1 MNKKNFPDLH
11 VHSMDQFDSHNDPE
25 SVCAKYKELGAE
37 GFALTQHGVLSGIEP
52 MREKAT
58 EYGLKFIPG
67 IETYYGNDDDLRQNK
82 HLILLSADHQG
93 YKAIWKAVS
102 DRQSQNSTGR
112 AVMNDSILEKYFA
125 EGSDGHDH
133 VIATSACVNGVIAAI
148 VRSNETVERDI
159 EKIRKKAV
167 KVESSSER
175 LEQVALVLAEIDSNI
190 AEKTTR
196 RNEVKQI
203 AETKFARREMMVEKL
218 LKNEDP
224 AYEAAAELLAEDK
237 KRSEKAKE
245 ELETVKKELTAL
257 KRRRSI
263 NAAEFKDLQIAA
275 EKEAQFGNQ
284 INALESRMMTKD
296 EIYEAAKKE
305 ALKMQK
311 IFGKN
316 NFYIEIQNHGIDI
329 EAHVYPIL
337 VKLARELNLPL
348 VATNDVH
355 IVDNTEEE
363 LLRRRILRALRFEKW
378 EEDQAGDD
386 QLYIKTDDEMI
397 KSLSEIFPKDVVE
410 EALNNTKVI
419 FDRCD
424 VQFPEEKHY
433 PVYPSVDGKNADE
446 MLLDAIRA
454 GAKWRFPDG
463 LDDAHKNRIN
473 YEYQIIK
480 SMGYADYH
488 LIVKDFLEYA
498 RILAVVPT
506 HKIANAP
513 LDIEK
518 LKKWVDENGWTGG
531 YGVGTG
537 RGSAVGS
544 LVCFC
549 LGITNLDPLSY
560 DLLFERFLNPE
571 RVSMPDIDSDIS
583 NRTRS
588 KVIEYVRAKYG
599 EDAVCGIMTTNA
611 QAPRGAI
618 RIAAKYYGLSLG
630 KEKEFLTLGDQ
641 MAKQV
646 SNESGTGFNSE
657 MGMGTVSEYLQ
668 NVYEDN
674 IDALNIL
681 KWAMCIEGC
690 FTSYGAHAA
699 GIVISDGAPVSEYVP
714 LRWNNK
720 LSEMTTQ
727 VDMNRVESKG
737 LIKMDFLGLRTLDI
751 ITDCIR
757 MIKEKT
763 GKVIDP
769 LKDISMDDEKVYTE
783 IFQKGRTNAV
793 FQFASSG
800 MKSMLQRFKPNSFE
814 DLIILVSMFRP
825 GPLQYLDDVIDVKRG
840 AWPMEFLTPE
850 LEPILS
856 KTYGAIT
863 YQEQVMEIFQKLA
876 GYTLGGADMVRRYMS
891 KKKAEKL
898 AHERRAF
905 INGDEARNIK
915 GCVANG
921 IDADVANELFDQMT
935 NFAKYAFNKSH
946 AAAYS
951 ANSYYTAWFKYHY
964 PAEFL
969 AAALN
974 WAQDNKEM
982 AGLIREAKFFGIEVL
997 GPDINR
1003 SYEKFTVENGKIR
1016 FGLSPIKNVGSG
1028 ANEIVEVRKNGPYT
1042 SLCNF
1047 FERTNVNKRAVINL
1061 MTAGAFDLFSANR
1074 TSMVSVVEMYK
1085 KLTSDLDS
1093 KRAEVEEMKENTILL
1108 EGTNAAKLQ
1117 KKIDT
1122 AKNTIRK
1129 LEMDINNIVLPDIEE
1144 DLSDRI
1150 NAEKEMLGSYISA
1163 HPLDEYENPS
1173 EYNAV
1178 YIKDVATQAAAQ
1190 RKKTSIVGVIN
1201 SVVIRK
1207 TKIGNEIAI
1216 LEVEDTTGI
1225 IKTCVFSKVYPKYKD
1240 MLKTGLV
1247 FKFSGDV
1254 LEDTYGDEEDKTYT
1268 FRVLSIGEIKKQR
1281 EMLQIMVANKEKY
1294 MGSLSKLKK
1303 YQDDNGYKL
1312 CILLND
1318 TDTEIIAP
1326 FRVSEGFKQL
1336 KNVKIVKTD
1345 RKPLLQKL
1353 L

>member
-1 MNKKNFPDLH
+1 MNRKNFPDLH

-25 SVCAKYKELGAE
+25 SVCAKYKELGSE

-52 MREKAT
+52 MREKAA

-82 HLILLSADHQG
+82 HLILLSADYQG
-93 YKAIWKAVS
+93 YKAVWKAVS
-102 DRQSQNSTGR
+102 DRKSQNSTGR
-112 AVMNDSILEKYFA
+112 SVMNDGILEKYFA
-125 EGSDGHDH
+125 EGTDGHGH
-133 VIATSACVNGVIAAI
+133 VIATSACVNGVIAAV
-148 VRSNETVERDI
+148 VRSNETIEREI
-159 EKIRKKAV
+159 EKIRKKAA

-175 LEQVALVLAEIDSNI
+175 LQKTALVLAEIDGNI
-190 AEKTTR
+190 AEKTTQR
-196 RNEVKQI
+196 DAFKQV
-203 AETKFARREMMVEKL
+203 AEAKFARREMTVEKL

-224 AYEAAAELLAEDK
+224 SYESEAALLAEDK
-237 KRSEKAKE
+237 ARSEKAKE
-245 ELETVKKELTAL
+245 ELETVKKELAAL
-257 KRRRSI
+257 KRRRTA
-263 NAAEFKDLQIAA
+263 NAADFKDLQVVA
-275 EKEAQFGNQ
+275 EKEAQFNNQ
-284 INALESRMMTKD
+284 IETLKSRMMTGD
-296 EIYEAAKKE
+296 EIFEAAKKE
-305 ALKMQK
+305 ALKMQD
-311 IFGKN
+311 IFGKD
-316 NFYIEIQNHGIDI
+316 NFYIEIQNHGLDM
-329 EAHVYPIL
+329 EAEVYPVL
-337 VKLARELNLPL
+337 VRLARELDLPL

-378 EEDQAGDD
+378 EEDQTGDD

-397 KSLSEIFPKDVVE
+397 KTLSEIFPEDVVK

-419 FDRCD
+419 FDRCN

-433 PVYPSVDGKNADE
+433 PVYPSRDGKSANE
-446 MLLDAIRA
+446 MLLDAIRV

-463 LDDAHKNRIN
+463 LDEVHKKRIN

-498 RILAVVPT
+498 RILAVVPA

-513 LDIEK
+513 LDIEE
-518 LKKWVDENGWTGG
+518 LQKWVDENGWTGG

-583 NRTRS
+583 NRTRG
-588 KVIEYVRAKYG
+588 KVIEYVQAKYG

-630 KEKEFLTLGDQ
+630 KEKEFLALGDQ
-641 MAKQV
+641 MAKRV
-646 SNESGTGFNSE
+646 PMEPGTAFNSE
-657 MGMGTVSEYLQ
+657 MGALTVKSYLED
-668 NVYEDN
+668 VYKDN
-674 IDALNIL
+674 ADALNIL
-681 KWAMCIEGC
+681 KWALCIEGC

-757 MIKEKT
+757 MIKERT

-769 LKDISMDDEKVYTE
+769 LKDINMDDEKVYTE

-800 MKSMLQRFKPNSFE
+800 MKNMLQRFKPNSFD

-825 GPLQYLDDVIDVKRG
+825 GPLQYLDGVIDVKRG
-840 AWPMEFLTPE
+840 VKPVKFLTPE
-850 LEPILS
+850 LEPILG

-898 AHERRAF
+898 AHEREAF
-905 INGDEARNIK
+905 VNGDESRNIK

-935 NFAKYAFNKSH
+935 SFAKYAFNKSH
-946 AAAYS
+946 AVAYS

-974 WAQDNKEM
+974 WAQDNEEM
-982 AGLIREAKFFGIEVL
+982 AGLIREAKSFGVEVL

-1016 FGLSPIKNVGSG
+1016 FGLSPIKNVGSS
-1028 ANEIVEVRKNGPYT
+1028 ADMIVEERKNGPYM
-1042 SLCNF
+1042 SLRNF
-1047 FERTNVNKRAVINL
+1047 FERTGVNKRAVINL
-1061 MTAGAFDLFSANR
+1061 MTAGAFDLFSTNR
-1074 TSMVSVVEMYK
+1074 AAMVSVVEMYK
-1085 KLTSDLDS
+1085 KLVSDLDD
-1093 KRAEVEEMKENTILL
+1093 KKAKAEEMRENLILL
-1108 EGTNAAKLQ
+1108 EGTNAVKLQ

-1122 AKNTIRK
+1122 VNAAIQK
-1129 LEMDINNIVLPDIEE
+1129 LEASLEDIVLPNMEE
-1144 DLSDRI
+1144 DLTEKI

-1163 HPLDEYENPS
+1163 HPMDEYENPAEYGAIRIGDIAS
-1173 EYNAV
+1173 EASRRNNG
-1178 YIKDVATQAAAQ
+1178 TL
-1190 RKKTSIVGVIN
+1190 RTSITGVIN

-1207 TKIGNEIAI
+1207 TKTGKEIAV
-1216 LEVEDTTGI
+1216 LEVEDKTGV
-1225 IKTCVFSKVYPKYKD
+1225 IKVCAFSNVYPTCKD
-1240 MLKTGLV
+1240 QLKTGCV
-1247 FKFSGDV
+1247 FKFTGDV
-1254 LEDTYGDEEDKTYT
+1254 LEDTYGDEEEKSYT
-1268 FRVLSIGEIKKQR
+1268 FRISKVQKIKKQR
-1281 EMLQIMVANKEKY
+1281 EILQIMVAGEEKY
-1294 MGSLSKLKK
+1294 KESLKK
-1303 YQDDNGYKL
+1303 LMKYKDDNGYKL
-1312 CILLND
+1312 CVLLND
-1318 TDTEIIAP
+1318 SDTEVVAP
-1326 FRVSEGFKQL
+1326 FRVSESFKML
-1336 KNVKIVKTD
+1336 RNVKAVKS
-1345 RKPLLQKL
+1345 R
-1353 L
+1353 